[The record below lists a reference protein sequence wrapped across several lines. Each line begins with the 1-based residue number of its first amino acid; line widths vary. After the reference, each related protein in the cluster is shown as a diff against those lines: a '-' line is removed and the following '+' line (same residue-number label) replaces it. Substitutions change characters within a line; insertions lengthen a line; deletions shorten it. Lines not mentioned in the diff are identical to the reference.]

1 MARHDLSHQIL
12 AALRSSQRRAVVCVL
27 SLHQLI
33 SRLLSFGSVFSAVQA
48 DKRLGYSVGLPLCAE
63 RFFSPVVLYSEYR
76 IVEIELS
83 GANQER
89 ATGGLWRG
97 DPSQA
102 LSPIWPRKKA
112 G

>member
-27 SLHQLI
+27 SLHKLI

-63 RFFSPVVLYSEYR
+63 RILFSSRFVLRETDC
-76 IVEIELS
+76 
-83 GANQER
+83 GN
-89 ATGGLWRG
+89 
-97 DPSQA
+97 
-102 LSPIWPRKKA
+102 
-112 G
+112 